1 MPQVLQPLLP
11 GARAQHAAELG
22 HGRAARGAGR
32 GGVHAARAAPGRV
45 RLVPGGG
52 RRVVQVRPAQVHAVR
67 PRGCGMEERLPCA
80 CRFWLGLSGRLI
92 RVPCTGCHA
101 HCRAVAAYQTTP
113 CPRSCM
119 GHGPAA
125 CSACG
130 LGHDLVLGSVPFM
143 TAFIESI
150 HCVRSGSV
158 SMFGFAG
165 SSSSVSGL
173 AVEYSIQ

>member
-1 MPQVLQPLLP
+1 MCLSLLAGTVRETYQ
-11 GARAQHAAELG
+11 GAMH
-22 HGRAARGAGR
+22 
-32 GGVHAARAAPGRV
+32 
-45 RLVPGGG
+45 
-52 RRVVQVRPAQVHAVR
+52 
-67 PRGCGMEERLPCA
+67 RLPC
-80 CRFWLGLSGRLI
+80 
-92 RVPCTGCHA
+92 T
-101 HCRAVAAYQTTP
+101 